1 MAVTMAVNVKGR
13 KSFCDQPCGYA
24 YSLIPVI
31 PRRITGKKKWKKL
44 SKVSVLSDF
53 DNFHLLVF
61 LWNGILLFKNIGF

>member
-31 PRRITGKKKWKKL
+31 PRRITGKKKMEKAFQGFC
-44 SKVSVLSDF
+44 SFRFGQFSFAGISVE
-53 DNFHLLVF
+53 
-61 LWNGILLFKNIGF
+61 WNTFV